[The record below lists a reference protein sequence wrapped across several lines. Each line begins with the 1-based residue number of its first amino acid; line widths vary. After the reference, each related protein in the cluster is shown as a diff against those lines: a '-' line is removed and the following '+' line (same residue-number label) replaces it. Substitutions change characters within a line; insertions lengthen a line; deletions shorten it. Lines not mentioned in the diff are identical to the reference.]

1 MIRYTADA
9 GLKPYFLTVAQ
20 KIKQAHP
27 DVILDKTILPAMED
41 GDSETTFEVVV
52 DGKVVVG
59 QARKERE
66 PSKAGLNVFVSM
78 QEVELGIVR
87 ARRRRR
93 PATVYGEEASD
104 IRLEMLRSKT
114 QADQKADRK

>member
-1 MIRYTADA
+1 VPVVIRYTADS

-20 KIKQAHP
+20 KIKQSHP

-41 GDSETTFEVVV
+41 IETTFEVVV

-66 PSKAGLNVFVSM
+66 TIKAGLNVFVSM
-78 QEVELGIVR
+78 QEVELAIVR

-93 PATVYGEEASD
+93 PATVYGEDASD
-104 IRLEMLRSKT
+104 IRLEMLRSKHAASQT
-114 QADQKADRK
+114 AD